1 MQEYKYNPACGCS
14 CCRRSG
20 LTGPVMMVTIGT
32 LFLIANYTRFDFHD
46 LWPVILIVMGGLMLL
61 RPSSSRAGH
70 QNPGVQPPT
79 PPPAPSAPA
88 SSSQNP
94 SSQVPNV

>member
-14 CCRRSG
+14 SCRRSG

-32 LFLIANYTRFDFHD
+32 LFLITNYTRFDFGD
-46 LWPVILIVMGGLMLL
+46 LWPVILIVMGGLMFL

-70 QNPGVQPPT
+70 LNPGEQTT
-79 PPPAPSAPA
+79 PAAPAAPA
-88 SSSQNP
+88 SGSENP
-94 SSQVPNV
+94 SSQVHNV

>member
-1 MQEYKYNPACGCS
+1 MQEYRYNPVCSCS

-32 LFLIANYTRFDFHD
+32 LFLIANYTRFDFGD
-46 LWPVILIVMGGLMLL
+46 LWPLILIVMGALMLL
-61 RPSSSRAGH
+61 RPSSSRSGH
-70 QNPGVQPPT
+70 LNPGE
-79 PPPAPSAPA
+79 PPPAVSAPA

>member
-1 MQEYKYNPACGCS
+1 MQEYKYNPACSCS

-70 QNPGVQPPT
+70 LNPGEQPPT
-79 PPPAPSAPA
+79 APEASGPA
-88 SSSQNP
+88 SSSSNS
-94 SSQVPNV
+94 SSQVSNV

>member
-20 LTGPVMMVTIGT
+20 LTGPVMMVTVGT

-46 LWPVILIVMGGLMLL
+46 LWPVILIVLGGMMLL

-70 QNPGVQPPT
+70 TQPGMQPM
-79 PPPAPSAPA
+79 PPAPPA
-88 SSSQNP
+88 GPASGSQNSSSQV
-94 SSQVPNV
+94 QNV

>member
-14 CCRRSG
+14 CCKRSG

-32 LFLIANYTRFDFHD
+32 LFLIANYTRFDFGD

-61 RPSSSRAGH
+61 RPSSSRGGH
-70 QNPGVQPPT
+70 MNPGVQPAPPT
-79 PPPAPSAPA
+79 PPAGPA
-88 SSSQNP
+88 SQNP
-94 SSQVPNV
+94 GSQVPNV

>member
-1 MQEYKYNPACGCS
+1 MEEYKYNPACGCS

-46 LWPVILIVMGGLMLL
+46 LWPVILIVLGGLMFL

-70 QNPGVQPPT
+70 LNPGVPPT
-79 PPPAPSAPA
+79 PPTPSAPA
-88 SSSQNP
+88 SGSENP
-94 SSQVPNV
+94 SSQVQNV

>member
-70 QNPGVQPPT
+70 LNPGEPPPT
-79 PPPAPSAPA
+79 PPASSGPA
-88 SSSQNP
+88 SSSSNP
-94 SSQVPNV
+94 SSQVSNV

>member
-1 MQEYKYNPACGCS
+1 MEEYKYNPACGCS

-32 LFLIANYTRFDFHD
+32 LFLIANYTRFDFGD

-61 RPSSSRAGH
+61 RPSFSRAGH
-70 QNPGVQPPT
+70 LNPGGPPT
-79 PPPAPSAPA
+79 PPNPTAPA
-88 SSSQNP
+88 SGSQNP
-94 SSQVPNV
+94 SSQVQNV

>member
-1 MQEYKYNPACGCS
+1 MEAYKYNPACGCS
-14 CCRRSG
+14 CCRHSG

-46 LWPVILIVMGGLMLL
+46 LWPIILIVMGGLMLL

-70 QNPGVQPPT
+70 VNPGAQPPG
-79 PPPAPSAPA
+79 PQAPSGPA
-88 SSSQNP
+88 SSSSNP
-94 SSQVPNV
+94 SSQVSNV

>member
-1 MQEYKYNPACGCS
+1 MQDYKYNPACSCS

-70 QNPGVQPPT
+70 LNPGEQPPT
-79 PPPAPSAPA
+79 PPASSGPA
-88 SSSQNP
+88 SSSSNP
-94 SSQVPNV
+94 SSQVSNV

>member
-20 LTGPVMMVTIGT
+20 LTGPVMMVTVGT

-46 LWPVILIVMGGLMLL
+46 LWPIILIVLGGLMLL
-61 RPSSSRAGH
+61 RPSKSRAGH
-70 QNPGVQPPT
+70 FNPGTPPPT
-79 PPPAPSAPA
+79 PPSAPA
-88 SSSQNP
+88 SSSQNS
-94 SSQVPNV
+94 SSQVQNV

>member
-1 MQEYKYNPACGCS
+1 MQEYKFNPECGCS

-32 LFLIANYTRFDFHD
+32 LFLIANYTRFDFGD

-61 RPSSSRAGH
+61 RPSLSRAGH
-70 QNPGVQPPT
+70 MNAGAPPPT
-79 PPPAPSAPA
+79 PPAPSAPDT
-88 SSSQNP
+88 SSQNP
-94 SSQVPNV
+94 SSQVSNV

>member
-1 MQEYKYNPACGCS
+1 MQDYKYNPACGCP

-32 LFLIANYTRFDFHD
+32 LSLIANYTRFDFGD

-61 RPSSSRAGH
+61 RPSSSRTGH
-70 QNPGVQPPT
+70 LNPGAQPPT
-79 PPPAPSAPA
+79 PPAPSAPA